1 MPDTTVTIRGIE
13 ETLSAL
19 TERLEGTKLQ
29 ARKAVNRA
37 ALAYEGDVKRIAP
50 VDTGQYRA
58 SISYKMD
65 INELIAYVGTPLPQ
79 ACRLEFG
86 FWNKQ
91 DKLGRR
97 YFQRAQPH
105 FRPALDLNREKYLAI
120 IKGEFDANAGGVW
133 GSY

>member
-1 MPDTTVTIRGIE
+1 MGISITGIP
-13 ETLSAL
+13 ETLTAL
-19 TERLEGTKLQ
+19 TKRLDATKLQ

-58 SISYKMD
+58 SINYVMSTTD
-65 INELIAYVGTPLPQ
+65 IVAYVGTPLPQ

-86 FWNKQ
+86 FWDMQ
-91 DKLGRR
+91 DRLGRR

-105 FRPALDLNREKYLAI
+105 FRPALDLNREKYI
-120 IKGEFDANAGGVW
+120 QIMKGEFDTDYAGVW